1 MVHGVA
7 TQSGGGLLI
16 DSNVGRGTTV
26 SVYLPRARWASAA
39 TRELERR
46 SASRGARATILVVDD
61 DADVREVT
69 VTSLESLGYR
79 TMTAEN
85 GPAALDALARADQ
98 VDLLIVDMAMP
109 GMSGVELIRRAR
121 ERRPGLRA
129 MLVTGYA
136 DLTAF
141 SPEEGD
147 LVLQK
152 PYRLERLA
160 SGVIEAL
167 RREPPKPKSNVVP
180 MKPVRRT
187 LKSR

>member
-1 MVHGVA
+1 LA
-7 TQSGGGLLI
+7 SSG
-16 DSNVGRGTTV
+16 S
-26 SVYLPRARWASAA
+26 
-39 TRELERR
+39 
-46 SASRGARATILVVDD
+46 RATILIVDD

-69 VTSLESLGYR
+69 VTSLESFGYR

-85 GPAALDALARADQ
+85 GPAALNALARADQ

-109 GMSGVELIRRAR
+109 EMSGVELIRRAR
-121 ERRPGLRA
+121 ERRLGLRA

-141 SPEEGD
+141 SPAEGD
-147 LVLQK
+147 LVRQK

-160 SGVIEAL
+160 SGVMEAL

-180 MKPVRRT
+180 IKPARRT
-187 LKSR
+187 LKSH

>member
-1 MVHGVA
+1 
-7 TQSGGGLLI
+7 
-16 DSNVGRGTTV
+16 
-26 SVYLPRARWASAA
+26 
-39 TRELERR
+39 
-46 SASRGARATILVVDD
+46 
-61 DADVREVT
+61 
-69 VTSLESLGYR
+69 
-79 TMTAEN
+79 
-85 GPAALDALARADQ
+85 
-98 VDLLIVDMAMP
+98 MAMP

-141 SPEEGD
+141 SPAEGD

-160 SGVIEAL
+160 CGVIEAL
-167 RREPPKPKSNVVP
+167 RREPPEPKSNVVP
-180 MKPVRRT
+180 MKPARET